1 MNQIIIVMVIILII
15 LFLLFFIKNDVF
27 ITIIVPNF
35 VDTYHTYYN
44 IYDTIGNQVVLD
56 IPLTSGATNT
66 INFIKSG
73 YALGIYIKD
82 ENGEITNTYY
92 YGNNYT
98 GSDPPQFIDNLI
110 NPKTIITIPYSNI
123 NLKME

>member
-1 MNQIIIVMVIILII
+1 MVIILII
-15 LFLLFFIKNDVF
+15 ILFFIKNDVF

-44 IYDTIGNQVVLD
+44 IYDKNGDEVVFG
-56 IPLTSGATNT
+56 IPLTSGTTNT
-66 INFIKSG
+66 INFIKYG
-73 YALGIYIKD
+73 YGLLIYISD
-82 ENGEITNTYY
+82 ENDEWTNTYY

-98 GSDPPQFIDNLI
+98 GPEQSQIIDNLI